1 MPLVSICIP
10 TYNGASYLEACLDS
24 ALAQTFPD
32 FEVLIVDDQSTDQ
45 SYQIAQAYAT
55 RDPRIRVARNTH
67 NLGLVG
73 NWNQC
78 VLLAQGEWVKF
89 LFQDDI
95 LEPNCVERMLTVCG
109 PNKSMVV
116 CKRKIIFGDDSKDLR
131 ERFLWYIQKYDMDK
145 IFPSMTVI
153 PPGDFCKAVLNNSLG
168 NFVGEPT
175 AVLLHRSVFGR
186 FGFFNPHL
194 VQICDL
200 EYWIRVGLHTG
211 FIYVPEILVH
221 FRRHSKGT
229 SVANENSR
237 RFRTYIDQLICY
249 HDFVFHPLYAPLR
262 FYASQCEPPVNL
274 NQWFADKV
282 KDAHK
287 IARMAAKDGSNPD
300 PSLLEEMSEITR
312 LFPGFRIVK
321 KIPFSL
327 RYGKYRWKIQ
337 NLFSNHLNIKR

>member
-55 RDPRIRVARNTH
+55 RDPRIRVVRNKH

-78 VLLAQGEWVKF
+78 ILLAQGEWVKF

-95 LEPNCVERMLTVCG
+95 LEPNCIERMFAVCG
-109 PNKSMVV
+109 PNTSMVV
-116 CKRKIIFGDDSKDLR
+116 CKRNIIFEDDSKELKETFLR
-131 ERFLWYIQKYDMDK
+131 YIQRYDMDK
-145 IFPSMTVI
+145 IFPGEMAISSEKV
-153 PPGDFCKAVLNNSLG
+153 CKAVLDNLG
-168 NFVGEPT
+168 ENFVGEPT
-175 AVLLHRSVFGR
+175 AVLLHRSVFNR
-186 FGFFNPHL
+186 FGFFNPYL
-194 VQICDL
+194 ISICDL
-200 EYWIRVGLHTG
+200 EYWIRVGTHTG
-211 FIYVPEILVH
+211 LIYVPEVLAH
-221 FRRHSKGT
+221 FRRHRKGAT
-229 SVANENSR
+229 FVDHKLRE
-237 RFRTYIDQLICY
+237 FRLYLDRPVCI

-262 FYASQCEPPVNL
+262 LYASQCQPPVNL
-274 NQWFADKV
+274 NQLFAGKV
-282 KDAHK
+282 KDAWR
-287 IARMAAKDGSNPD
+287 IARQAVKDRPNPD
-300 PSLLEEMSEITR
+300 PSLLEEMTEITR

-327 RYGKYRWKIQ
+327 RYSKYRWTIQ
-337 NLFSNHLNIKR
+337 NFLSSHLHIKN